1 MKKWGHRGRMW
12 AVSCD
17 LCLPQALL
25 RVPLR
30 ALSRLQALPQLLL
43 LLGALLWGGT
53 GCRPQIHHLPPT
65 PKDGALR
72 TPSNLPQNPLVPNL
86 ELSLKGIAS
95 ALHRLQLPAQRLA
108 LLPQPL
114 LHLPPT
120 PKQTP

>member
-1 MKKWGHRGRMW
+1 MSPCVLSAASKRCRSS
-12 AVSCD
+12 SCSWERSYGVVQD
-17 LCLPQALL
+17 GDPKFTTS
-25 RVPLR
+25 PH
-30 ALSRLQALPQLLL
+30 P
-43 LLGALLWGGT
+43 
-53 GCRPQIHHLPPT
+53 

>member
-1 MKKWGHRGRMW
+1 MW
-12 AVSCD
+12 AGSCD

-65 PKDGALR
+65 PPRMGRSGPPR
-72 TPSNLPQNPLVPNL
+72 TSPKSPLF
-86 ELSLKGIAS
+86 
-95 ALHRLQLPAQRLA
+95 
-108 LLPQPL
+108 
-114 LHLPPT
+114 PT
-120 PKQTP
+120 WS